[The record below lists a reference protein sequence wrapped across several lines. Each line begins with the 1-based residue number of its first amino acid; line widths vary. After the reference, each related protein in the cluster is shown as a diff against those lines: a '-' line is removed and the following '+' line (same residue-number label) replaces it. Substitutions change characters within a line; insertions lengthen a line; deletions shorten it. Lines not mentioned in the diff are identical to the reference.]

1 MMEFQ
6 NYINGKWVKGQN
18 TFQTINPAT
27 EEIVAEI
34 AQAEISDVDAAVSA
48 AKESFKSWRLV
59 PAPLRGEMLFKV
71 GDLLKQKK
79 EELAQ
84 LLTRDMGKVIAEARG
99 DVQEAIDMAYF
110 MGGEGRRLLGYTAP
124 VEMPNKFGMAVRDPS
139 GVVGLITPWNFPIA
153 VPSWKIFPALVAG
166 NTIIWKPSPDT
177 PAISAAF
184 VKVFEEAGLPPGVF
198 NLLMA
203 PGADVAKALVNHPDV
218 RVLSF
223 TGSTTTGRSIA
234 EAAARL
240 NKKVS
245 LEMGGK
251 NAIIVLDDANLELVT
266 DATLWAAFGTT
277 GQRCTAA
284 SRLIVQKGMA
294 GKLKEALTESAKK
307 LRLGNGLDP
316 QVDVGPVINK
326 AALERIHNYVQLGQ
340 KEGARVLVGG
350 SIASVHPLASVDPIR
365 SAVPDPLAP
374 SASTSVE
381 KSVHPLSSIESKG
394 FFYTPTLFD
403 GVRPGSMLEAEEIFG
418 PVLSIIEVESLEEAI
433 EVNNRSK
440 YGLSTSIFTQD
451 VNQAF
456 TAMRDIFTGLVYIN
470 HGTTGAEIQF
480 PFGGVRGTGNGHR
493 EAGQAALEVFTEW
506 KSIYVDYSGR
516 LQRAQIDNREEEV

>member
-1 MMEFQ
+1 MEFQ

-18 TFQTINPAT
+18 VFQTINPAT
-27 EEIVAEI
+27 EELVADI
-34 AQAEISDVDAAVSA
+34 AQAELSDVDAAVNA
-48 AKESFKSWRLV
+48 AKEAFKAWRLV

-71 GDLLKQKK
+71 GDLLKQRK

-124 VEMPNKFGMAVRDPS
+124 VGMTNKFGMAVRDPS

-166 NTIIWKPSPDT
+166 NTIIWKPSPET

-184 VKVFEEAGLPPGVF
+184 VKVFEEAGLPAGVF
-198 NLLMA
+198 NLLLA
-203 PGADVAKALVNHPDV
+203 PGAEVAKALVNHPDV

-234 EAAARL
+234 ESAARL

-251 NAIIVLDDANLELVT
+251 NAIIVLDDANMDLVV
-266 DATLWAAFGTT
+266 DASLWAAFGTT

-284 SRLIVQKGMA
+284 SRLIVQKGIA
-294 GKLKEALTESAKK
+294 SKLKEALAERTKK
-307 LRLGNGLDP
+307 LKLGNGLDP
-316 QVDVGPVINK
+316 KVDIGPVINK
-326 AALERIHNYVQLGQ
+326 GALERIHDYVQIGQ

-350 SIASVHPLASVDPIR
+350 TIASVSPSV
-365 SAVPDPLAP
+365 
-374 SASTSVE
+374 SVRE
-381 KSVHPLSSIESKG
+381 SVTESVGKG
-394 FFYTPTLFD
+394 FFYAPTLFD
-403 GVRPGSMLEAEEIFG
+403 GVKPGSTLEAEEIFG
-418 PVLSIIEVESLEEAI
+418 PVLSIIEVDSLEEAI

-506 KSIYVDYSGR
+506 KSIYVDYSGK
-516 LQRAQIDNREEEV
+516 LQRAQIDNREE

>member
-1 MMEFQ
+1 MEFK
-6 NYINGKWVKGQN
+6 NYINGKWVAGKSA
-18 TFQTINPAT
+18 FQTINPAN
-27 EEIVAEI
+27 EELIADI
-34 AQAEISDVDAAVSA
+34 AQAEISDVDAAVHA
-48 AKESFKSWRLV
+48 AKDAFDAWRLT
-59 PAPLRGEMLFKV
+59 PAPLRGEILFRI

-79 EELAQ
+79 EELSQ
-84 LLTRDMGKVIAEARG
+84 LLTREMGKVIAEARG
-99 DVQEAIDMAYF
+99 DVQEAIDMAFY

-124 VEMPNKFGMAVRDPS
+124 VEMMNKFGMAVRDPS

-166 NTIIWKPSPDT
+166 NTVIWKPSPEI

-184 VKVFEEAGLPPGVF
+184 VKIFEEAGVPAGVF
-198 NLLMA
+198 NLLLA
-203 PGADVAKALVNHPDV
+203 PGADVAKALVSHPDV

-234 EAAARL
+234 EAAGKF
-240 NKKVS
+240 NKKLS

-251 NAIIVLDDANLELVT
+251 NAIIVMDDANLELVV
-266 DATLWAAFGTT
+266 DASLWAAFGTT

-284 SRLIVQKGMA
+284 SRLIVQKGIA
-294 GKLKEALTESAKK
+294 SKLKEALTERAKK
-307 LRLGNGLDP
+307 LTLGDGLDP
-316 QVDVGPVINK
+316 AVDVGPVINK
-326 AALERIHNYVQLGQ
+326 AALARIDSMVQAGA
-340 KEGARVLVGG
+340 KEARVLTGA
-350 SIASVHPLASVDPIR
+350 SIANVDG
-365 SAVPDPLAP
+365 
-374 SASTSVE
+374 
-381 KSVHPLSSIESKG
+381 KG
-394 FFYTPTLFD
+394 FFYAPTLFD
-403 GVRPGSMLEAEEIFG
+403 NVQPGSMLEAEEIFG
-418 PVLSIIEVESLEEAI
+418 PVLSIIEVGSLKEAI

-506 KSIYVDYSGR
+506 KSIYVDYSGK
-516 LQRAQIDNREEEV
+516 LQRAQIDNREE

>member
-1 MMEFQ
+1 MEFQ
-6 NYINGKWVKGQN
+6 NYINGKWVQGRSK
-18 TFQTINPAT
+18 FQTINPAN
-27 EEIVAEI
+27 EELLAEI
-34 AQAEISDVDAAVSA
+34 ARAELSDVDAAVEA
-48 AKESFKSWRLV
+48 ATQAFKSWRLV
-59 PAPLRGEMLFKV
+59 PAPIRGEMLFKI
-71 GDLLKQKK
+71 GEILKQKK
-79 EELAQ
+79 EDLAR
-84 LLTRDMGKVIAEARG
+84 LLTQDMGKVISEARG

-124 VEMPNKFGMAVRDPS
+124 VEMPNKFGMAVRDPA

-166 NTIIWKPSPDT
+166 NTVIWKPSPET

-198 NLLMA
+198 NLLLA
-203 PGADVAKALVNHPDV
+203 PGIEVSKALVEHPGV

-223 TGSTTTGRSIA
+223 TGSTSTGRAIG
-234 EAAARL
+234 ETAARL

-251 NAIIVLDDANLELVT
+251 NAILVMNDANIELVT
-266 DATLWAAFGTT
+266 DATLWAAFGTS

-284 SRLIVQKGMA
+284 SRLIVQKGIA
-294 GKLKEALTESAKK
+294 SQVKESLVERTRK
-307 LRLGNGLDP
+307 LRLGDGLDP
-316 QVDVGPVINK
+316 KVEIGPVINR
-326 AALERIHNYVQLGQ
+326 AAVERIHNYVQIGQ
-340 KEGARVLVGG
+340 QEGARPLIG
-350 SIASVHPLASVDPIR
+350 ASVADVNG
-365 SAVPDPLAP
+365 
-374 SASTSVE
+374 
-381 KSVHPLSSIESKG
+381 KG
-394 FFYTPTLFD
+394 YFYSPTLFD
-403 GVRPGSMLEAEEIFG
+403 GVQPGSTLEAEEIFG
-418 PVLSIIEVESLEEAI
+418 PVLSIIEVDSLEEAI
-433 EVNNRSK
+433 EVNNRSQ

-451 VNQAF
+451 VNRAF
-456 TAMRDIFTGLVYIN
+456 TAMRDIFSGLVYIN

-516 LQRAQIDNREEEV
+516 LQRAQIDNREEEM

>member
-6 NYINGKWVKGQN
+6 NYINGKWVRGKT
-18 TFQTINPAT
+18 TFQTINPAN
-27 EEIVAEI
+27 EELVAEI
-34 AQAEISDVDAAVSA
+34 AQAEISDVEAAVNA
-48 AKESFKSWRLV
+48 AQKAFKPWRLT

-166 NTIIWKPSPDT
+166 NTIIWKPSPET

-184 VKVFEEAGLPPGVF
+184 VKVFEEAGLPAGVF
-198 NLLMA
+198 NLLLA

-223 TGSTTTGRSIA
+223 TGSTSTGRSIA
-234 EAAARL
+234 ESAAHL

-251 NAIIVLDDANLELVT
+251 NAIIVMDDASLDLVV
-266 DATLWAAFGTT
+266 DASLWAAFGTT

-284 SRLIVQKGMA
+284 SRLIVQKGIA
-294 GKLKEALTESAKK
+294 SKLKEALTERAKK
-307 LRLGNGLDP
+307 LRLGDGLDP
-316 QVDVGPVINK
+316 KVDVGPVINK
-326 AALERIHNYVQLGQ
+326 PALERIHNYVQLGQ
-340 KEGARVLVGG
+340 KEGARVLTG
-350 SIASVHPLASVDPIR
+350 ASVV
-365 SAVPDPLAP
+365 
-374 SASTSVE
+374 
-381 KSVHPLSSIESKG
+381 SVHPLSSAESKG
-394 FFYTPTLFD
+394 FFYAPTLFD
-403 GVRPGSMLEAEEIFG
+403 GVQPGSTLEAEEIFG
-418 PVLSIIEVESLEEAI
+418 PVLSIIEVDSLAEAI

-451 VNQAF
+451 VNRAF

-506 KSIYVDYSGR
+506 KSIYVDYSGK
-516 LQRAQIDNREEEV
+516 LQRAQIDNREE

>member
-1 MMEFQ
+1 MEFQ
-6 NYINGKWVKGQN
+6 NYINGKWVNGRS
-18 TFQTINPAT
+18 TFPTINPAN
-27 EEIVAEI
+27 EELLADI
-34 AQAEISDVDAAVSA
+34 AQADLADVDSA
-48 AKESFKSWRLV
+48 ADAALNAYKSWRLT
-59 PAPLRGEMLFKV
+59 PAPLRGEILFKV
-71 GDLLKQKK
+71 GDILKQKK
-79 EELAQ
+79 EELSQ

-166 NTIIWKPSPDT
+166 NTIIWKPSPET

-198 NLLMA
+198 NLIMA
-203 PGADVAKALVNHPDV
+203 PGAEVAKALVSHPQV

-223 TGSTTTGRSIA
+223 TGSTSTGRAIA
-234 EAAARL
+234 ESAARL
-240 NKKVS
+240 NKKLS

-251 NAIIVLDDANLELVT
+251 NAIIVMDDADVELVT
-266 DATLWAAFGTT
+266 DATLWAAFGTS

-284 SRLIVQKGMA
+284 SRLIVQKGIA
-294 GKLKEALTESAKK
+294 TRVTESLVERTKNLK
-307 LRLGNGLDP
+307 LGDGLDSKI
-316 QVDVGPVINK
+316 DVGPVINK
-326 AALERIHNYVQLGQ
+326 AALDRIHSYVQIGQ
-340 KEGARVLVGG
+340 KEGARTLVG
-350 SIASVHPLASVDPIR
+350 ASVADING
-365 SAVPDPLAP
+365 
-374 SASTSVE
+374 
-381 KSVHPLSSIESKG
+381 KG
-394 FFYTPTLFD
+394 FFYNPTLFD
-403 GVRPGSMLEAEEIFG
+403 GVQPGSTLEAEEIFG

-433 EVNNRSK
+433 EVNNRSQ

-451 VNQAF
+451 VNRAF
-456 TAMRDIFTGLVYIN
+456 TAMRDIATGLVYIN

-506 KSIYVDYSGR
+506 KSIYVDYSGK
-516 LQRAQIDNREEEV
+516 LQRAQIDNREE

>member
-1 MMEFQ
+1 MEYQ
-6 NYINGKWVKGQN
+6 NYINGKWIKGKS
-18 TFQTINPAT
+18 TFQTINPAN
-27 EEIVAEI
+27 EDLVAEI
-34 AQAEISDVDAAVSA
+34 AQAELTDVDAAVAA
-48 AKESFKSWRLV
+48 AKGAFNSWRLT
-59 PAPLRGEMLFKV
+59 PAPIRGEILFKI
-71 GDLLKQKK
+71 GDILKQRK
-79 EELAQ
+79 EELSQ

-124 VEMPNKFGMAVRDPS
+124 VEMMNKFGMAVRDPS

-166 NTIIWKPSPDT
+166 NTVIWKPSPET

-203 PGADVAKALVNHPDV
+203 PGADVGKALVEHPDV

-223 TGSTTTGRSIA
+223 TGSTTTGRAIA
-234 EAAARL
+234 EMAGKQ
-240 NKKVS
+240 NKKLS

-251 NAIIVLDDANLELVT
+251 NAIIVLDDANIELVT

-284 SRLIVQKGMA
+284 SRLIVQKGIA
-294 GKLKEALTESAKK
+294 SKVTEALVERTKKLK
-307 LRLGNGLDP
+307 LGDGLDP
-316 QVDVGPVINK
+316 NVEVGPVINK
-326 AALERIHNYVQLGQ
+326 IALDRIHNYVQLGQ
-340 KEGARVLVGG
+340 KEGARALIGAA
-350 SIASVHPLASVDPIR
+350 IADVSG
-365 SAVPDPLAP
+365 
-374 SASTSVE
+374 
-381 KSVHPLSSIESKG
+381 KG
-394 FFYTPTLFD
+394 FFYAPTLFD
-403 GVRPGSMLEAEEIFG
+403 GVKPGSTLEAEEIFG
-418 PVLSIIEVESLEEAI
+418 PVLSIIEVETLEEAI
-433 EVNNRSK
+433 EVNNRSQ

-506 KSIYVDYSGR
+506 KSIYVDYSGK
-516 LQRAQIDNREEEV
+516 LQRAQIDNREE

>member
-1 MMEFQ
+1 MEFQ
-6 NYINGKWVKGQN
+6 NYINGKWVKGSS
-18 TFQTINPAT
+18 TFQTINPAN
-27 EEIVAEI
+27 EELVAEI
-34 AQAEISDVDAAVSA
+34 AQAEISDVDAAVQA
-48 AKESFKSWRLV
+48 AAEAFKTWRLV
-59 PAPLRGEMLFKV
+59 PAPLRGEMLYKV
-71 GDLLKQKK
+71 GDILKQKK

-166 NTIIWKPSPDT
+166 NTIIWKPSPET

-198 NLLMA
+198 NLLLA
-203 PGADVAKALVNHPDV
+203 PGAEVAKALVNHPGV

-223 TGSTTTGRSIA
+223 TGSTGTGRAIA

-251 NAIIVLDDANLELVT
+251 NAILVMDDADLDLVT
-266 DATLWAAFGTT
+266 NATLWAAFGTS

-284 SRLIVQKGMA
+284 SRLIVQKGIA
-294 GKLKEALTESAKK
+294 AKVKESLVERTKK
-307 LRLGNGLDP
+307 LRLGDGLDP
-316 QVDVGPVINK
+316 NVEVGPVINRS
-326 AALERIHNYVQLGQ
+326 AVERIHNYVQIGQ
-340 KEGARVLVGG
+340 REGARVLTG
-350 SIASVHPLASVDPIR
+350 ASVADING
-365 SAVPDPLAP
+365 
-374 SASTSVE
+374 
-381 KSVHPLSSIESKG
+381 KG

-403 GVRPGSMLEAEEIFG
+403 GVQPGSTLEAEEIFG
-418 PVLSIIEVESLEEAI
+418 PVLSIIEVGSLEEAI
-433 EVNNRSK
+433 EVNNRSQ

-451 VNQAF
+451 VNRAF
-456 TAMRDIFTGLVYIN
+456 TAMRDIFSGLVYIN

-506 KSIYVDYSGR
+506 KSIYVDYSGK
-516 LQRAQIDNREEEV
+516 LQRAQIDNRDMEQ

>member
-1 MMEFQ
+1 MEFQ
-6 NYINGKWVKGQN
+6 NYINGKWVKGNN
-18 TFQTINPAT
+18 TFQTINPAN
-27 EEIVAEI
+27 EELVAEI
-34 AQAEISDVDAAVSA
+34 AQAELSDVDAAVQA
-48 AKESFKSWRLV
+48 AAEAFKTWRLV
-59 PAPLRGEMLFKV
+59 PAPLRGELLYKV
-71 GDLLKQKK
+71 GDILKQQK

-166 NTIIWKPSPDT
+166 NTIIWKPSPET
-177 PAISAAF
+177 PAVSAAF
-184 VKVFEEAGLPPGVF
+184 VKVFEEAGVPPGVF

-203 PGADVAKALVNHPDV
+203 PGADVAKALVNHPVV

-223 TGSTTTGRSIA
+223 TGSTGTGRAIA

-251 NAIIVLDDANLELVT
+251 NAILVMDDADLDLVT
-266 DATLWAAFGTT
+266 DATLWAAFGTS

-284 SRLIVQKGMA
+284 SRLIVQNGIADKVKESLVERTR
-294 GKLKEALTESAKK
+294 KLK
-307 LRLGNGLDP
+307 LGDGLDP
-316 QVDVGPVINK
+316 NIEVGPVINRS
-326 AALERIHNYVQLGQ
+326 AVERIHNYVQIGQ
-340 KEGARVLVGG
+340 KEGARVLAGAAIG
-350 SIASVHPLASVDPIR
+350 DING
-365 SAVPDPLAP
+365 
-374 SASTSVE
+374 
-381 KSVHPLSSIESKG
+381 KG

-403 GVRPGSMLEAEEIFG
+403 SVQPGSTLEAEEIFG
-418 PVLSIIEVESLEEAI
+418 PVLSIIEVGSLEEAI
-433 EVNNRSK
+433 EVNNRSQ

-451 VNQAF
+451 VNRAF
-456 TAMRDIFTGLVYIN
+456 TAMRDIFSGLVYIN

-506 KSIYVDYSGR
+506 KSIYVDYSGK
-516 LQRAQIDNREEEV
+516 LQRAQIDNRDMEQ

>member
-1 MMEFQ
+1 MEFQ
-6 NYINGKWVKGQN
+6 NYINGKWIKGQS
-18 TFQTINPAT
+18 TFQTINPAN
-27 EEIVAEI
+27 EELVADI
-34 AQAEISDVDAAVSA
+34 AQAELTDIEAAVNA

-71 GDLLKQKK
+71 GDILKQKK

-99 DVQEAIDMAYF
+99 DVQEAIDMAYY

-124 VEMPNKFGMAVRDPS
+124 VEMMNKFGMAVRDPS

-166 NTIIWKPSPDT
+166 NTIIWKPSPET

-184 VKVFEEAGLPPGVF
+184 VKAFEEAGLPAGVF
-198 NLLMA
+198 NLLLA
-203 PGADVAKALVNHPDV
+203 PGADVGKALVEHPDV
-218 RVLSF
+218 RVISF
-223 TGSTTTGRSIA
+223 TGSTTTGRAIA
-234 EAAARL
+234 EMTGRH
-240 NKKVS
+240 NKKLS

-284 SRLIVQKGMA
+284 SRLIVQKGIA
-294 GKLKEALTESAKK
+294 SKVKESLIERTKK
-307 LRLGNGLDP
+307 LRLGDGLDP
-316 QVDVGPVINK
+316 KVDVGPVINK
-326 AALERIHNYVQLGQ
+326 TALERIHDFVQLGQ
-340 KEGARVLVGG
+340 KEGAHTLTGAAIADVGG
-350 SIASVHPLASVDPIR
+350 
-365 SAVPDPLAP
+365 
-374 SASTSVE
+374 
-381 KSVHPLSSIESKG
+381 KG
-394 FFYTPTLFD
+394 FFYEPTIFD
-403 GVRPGSMLEAEEIFG
+403 EVKPGSTLEAEEIFG

-451 VNQAF
+451 VNRAF

-506 KSIYVDYSGR
+506 KSIYVDYSGK
-516 LQRAQIDNREEEV
+516 LQRAQIDNREES

>member
-1 MMEFQ
+1 MDYQ
-6 NYINGKWVKGQN
+6 NYINGKWVEGKSK
-18 TFQTINPAT
+18 FQTINPAN
-27 EEIVAEI
+27 EEVLAEV
-34 AQAEISDVDAAVSA
+34 AQAEIADVDAAVEA
-48 AKESFKSWRLV
+48 ATKAFASWRLV
-59 PAPLRGEMLFKV
+59 PAPLRGELLFRI
-71 GDLLKQKK
+71 GDILKQRK
-79 EELAQ
+79 EELAR
-84 LLTRDMGKVIAEARG
+84 LLTQDMGKVISEARG

-110 MGGEGRRLLGYTAP
+110 MGGEGRRMLGYTAP
-124 VEMPNKFGMAVRDPS
+124 VEMPNKFGMAVRDPA

-166 NTIIWKPSPDT
+166 NTVIWKPSPET

-184 VKVFEEAGLPPGVF
+184 VKVFEEAGIPAGVF
-198 NLLMA
+198 NLILA
-203 PGADVAKALVNHPDV
+203 PGVDVAEALVSHPGV

-223 TGSTTTGRSIA
+223 TGSTPTGRAIG
-234 EAAARL
+234 ETAARL

-284 SRLIVQKGMA
+284 SRLIVQKGIA
-294 GKLKEALTESAKK
+294 DRAKEALVERTKT
-307 LRLGNGLDP
+307 LRLGDGLEEEV
-316 QVDVGPVINK
+316 QVGPVINR
-326 AALERIHNYVQLGQ
+326 AALERIDRYVKIGQ
-340 KEGARVLVGG
+340 QEGARVLAG
-350 SIASVHPLASVDPIR
+350 ASVADLDGR
-365 SAVPDPLAP
+365 
-374 SASTSVE
+374 
-381 KSVHPLSSIESKG
+381 G
-394 FFYTPTLFD
+394 FFYAPTLFD
-403 GVRPGSMLEAEEIFG
+403 GVQPGSTLEAEEIFG
-418 PVLSIIEVESLEEAI
+418 PVLSIIDVDSLEQAI
-433 EVNNRSK
+433 EVNNRSQ

-451 VNQAF
+451 VNRAF
-456 TAMRDIFTGLVYIN
+456 TAMRDIFSGLVYIN

-516 LQRAQIDNREEEV
+516 LQRAQIDNREEEM

>member
-1 MMEFQ
+1 MEFQ
-6 NYINGKWVKGQN
+6 NYINGKWVNGRN
-18 TFQTINPAT
+18 AFQTINPAN
-27 EEIVAEI
+27 EEVLAEVAK
-34 AQAEISDVDAAVSA
+34 AEISDVDAAVNA
-48 AKESFKSWRLV
+48 ATEAFKSWRLV
-59 PAPLRGEMLFKV
+59 PAPLRGELLFKI
-71 GDLLKQKK
+71 GDILKRKK

-84 LLTRDMGKVIAEARG
+84 LLTQDMGKVISEARG
-99 DVQEAIDMAYF
+99 DVQEAIDMAYY

-166 NTIIWKPSPDT
+166 NTVIWKPSPET

-184 VKVFEEAGLPPGVF
+184 AKVFEEAGLPPGVF
-198 NLLMA
+198 NLLLA
-203 PGADVAKALVNHPDV
+203 PGAEVAKALVSHPDV

-223 TGSTTTGRSIA
+223 TGSTATGRAIA
-234 EAAARL
+234 ESAAKL
-240 NKKVS
+240 NKKLS

-266 DATLWAAFGTT
+266 DATVWAAFGTS

-284 SRLIVQKGMA
+284 SRLIVHKGIA
-294 GKLKEALTESAKK
+294 GKVKESLVERTKK

-316 QVDVGPVINK
+316 KVDVGPVINRT
-326 AALERIHNYVQLGQ
+326 ALERIHNYVQIGQ
-340 KEGARVLVGG
+340 KEGARVLSGASLARVNGG
-350 SIASVHPLASVDPIR
+350 
-365 SAVPDPLAP
+365 
-374 SASTSVE
+374 
-381 KSVHPLSSIESKG
+381 KG
-394 FFYTPTLFD
+394 FYYAPTLFD
-403 GVRPGSMLEAEEIFG
+403 GVRPGSTLEAEEIFG
-418 PVLSIIEVESLEEAI
+418 PVLSIIEVDSLEEAVD
-433 EVNNRSK
+433 VNNRSQ

-451 VNQAF
+451 VNRAF
-456 TAMRDIFTGLVYIN
+456 TAMRDIFSGLVYIN

-506 KSIYVDYSGR
+506 KSIYVDYSGK
-516 LQRAQIDNREEEV
+516 LQRAQIDNREETSKQVNAQTAY